1 MQSFMSTTSYYPWLT
16 DQAALDCFDA
26 ILKAHFDEV
35 GYRFFSL
42 RTNAARTEL
51 VIKYLLS
58 RANVASGRLLNVGAG
73 GFVFDF
79 ILGHAR
85 PWSIVSFDR
94 ELSYIP
100 LYRALQQK
108 ELLPRTSFIIADL
121 RDCDFA
127 PDSFPFIL
135 AHDLLYEPS
144 LELSWLLPKF
154 ARWLQPEGFLYF
166 DVWDQRA
173 QSLWKLSS
181 HYRRF
186 RRYDLRQVK
195 QLLRENGFQVL
206 TETPY
211 FGSRPVF
218 REVRKVLWACCGI
231 SNTRHFL
238 VQRHAS

>member
-1 MQSFMSTTSYYPWLT
+1 MDPV
-16 DQAALDCFDA
+16 ALECFDA
-26 ILKAHFDEV
+26 ILKTNFDEV
-35 GYRFFSL
+35 GYQFFSL

-51 VIKYLLS
+51 VVNHLLS
-58 RANVASGRLLNVGAG
+58 HASATPGRLLNVGAG

-94 ELSYIP
+94 ELSYMP

-108 ELLPRTSFIIADL
+108 GLLPRTSFMIADL

-127 PDSFPFIL
+127 SGCFQFIL

-154 ARWLQPEGFLYF
+154 ARWLEPEGFLYF

-173 QSLWKLSS
+173 RGLWQLSS
-181 HYRRF
+181 RYRQF
-186 RRYDLRQVK
+186 HRYDLSQVR
-195 QLLRENGFQVL
+195 QLLKDHGFRIVS
-206 TETPY
+206 EAPY
-211 FGSRPVF
+211 FGSRMIL
-218 REVRKVLWACCGI
+218 REVRKVLWAWCGL

-238 VQRHAS
+238 VQRRA